1 MKNIKPEFEEYI
13 PSYFK
18 DLKQGTDFWVIL
30 LTCVFLFS
38 SIWVFLYL
46 EAWDWQAA
54 FRRLDFIGFLL
65 AVITIIPVLAVF
77 YQNRKQTWQNK
88 LPKFL
93 NVKLFYNDQLQLSL
107 IAIPLL
113 DRFDIR
119 AQAQSATTIIL
130 NEERGNIFPIRPIFN
145 RLDEAQVKTDTTV
158 SVNKGKPIELYQVE
172 LSMKCTLTSME
183 TEKFNQAI
191 HGHIKKLKDKS
202 KKTGYLEVF
211 YPFDLKETTIQTLK
225 KH

>member
-1 MKNIKPEFEEYI
+1 MKNNKPEFEEYI
-13 PSYFK
+13 PSYLK
-18 DLKQGTDFWVIL
+18 DLKQGTDFWVIF
-30 LTCVFLFS
+30 LTCIFLFS
-38 SIWVFLYL
+38 SIWIFLYF

-93 NVKLFYNDQLQLSL
+93 NVKLFHNGQLQLSL
-107 IAIPLL
+107 VAIPLL

-119 AQAQSATTIIL
+119 AQAQSATNIIL
-130 NEERGNIFPIRPIFN
+130 SDKGRNKFPIRPIFN
-145 RLDEAQVKTDTTV
+145 RLDEAQVKTDKNAN
-158 SVNKGKPIELYQVE
+158 VNKGNPVELYQVE
-172 LSMKCTLTSME
+172 LGMECTLTSME
-183 TEKFNQAI
+183 TEKFKKVIEN
-191 HGHIKKLKDKS
+191 HIKNLKDKS
-202 KKTGYLEVF
+202 KKPGYLEVF
-211 YPFDLKETTIQTLK
+211 YPFDLKEATIQPLK